1 MAGGI
6 FQALIERHHDVAAER
21 QLDIDGGFGREQ
33 VRVAIQV
40 RAEQHA
46 VFGDLAQVAQAED
59 LEAAGIGQDGA
70 RPGHEVVQPAEF
82 ADQLVAGAQ
91 EQVIGVGQDDL
102 GIEFVCQI
110 ALHDAFDGGLRAHRH
125 EDGSFDDAVRGVD
138 AAGAR
143 AGVGALGDEFKM
155 HYFTV
160 REECAAA
167 PREPAVHF
175 KEIAPKCRGM
185 TTCAAG

>member
-21 QLDIDGGFGREQ
+21 ELDIDRGFGREQ

-59 LEAAGIGQDGA
+59 LESAGIGQDGA
-70 RPGHEVVQPAEF
+70 RPRHEFVQPAEF

-91 EQVIGVGQDDL
+91 EQVIGVGQDYL
-102 GIEFVCQI
+102 GVEF
-110 ALHDAFDGGLRAHRH
+110 APPDRA
-125 EDGSFDDAVRGVD
+125 A
-138 AAGAR
+138 
-143 AGVGALGDEFKM
+143 
-155 HYFTV
+155 
-160 REECAAA
+160 
-167 PREPAVHF
+167 
-175 KEIAPKCRGM
+175 
-185 TTCAAG
+185 